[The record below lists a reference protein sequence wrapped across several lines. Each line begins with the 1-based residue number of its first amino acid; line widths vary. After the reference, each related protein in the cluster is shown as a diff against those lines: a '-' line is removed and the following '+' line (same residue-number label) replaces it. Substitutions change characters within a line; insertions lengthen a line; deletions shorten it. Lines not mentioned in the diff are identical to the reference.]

1 MKTDSMLRLT
11 RAQYRSFAD
20 QVKEVGCTMS
30 LSTFNAMGRNWGIFD
45 PRGKLVCMDVSA
57 DEISYTECSEIQLS
71 TNVDA
76 GLLRSVQRPEI
87 DWSVLDDDEIYPFIV
102 AHEMGHRVDNFCYWD
117 AGRIE
122 DEQVRVRC
130 ERTIRSINEVLAD
143 RYAWSQIRPGEPVPV
158 GEYGKQIQEEVAA
171 DLALMDRY
179 MPRVRRAPR
188 RLPAGRYLHVPMAM
202 LMTDQLV
209 SYVGAEVSSKA
220 VEAAR
225 QRRIYR
231 RDSRSRAHCG
241 DLIPHKQESVLRKP
255 QAALARCLGEKT
267 LGSTNVGEQS

>member
-1 MKTDSMLRLT
+1 MKTDSILRLT

-20 QVKEVGCTMS
+20 QVKEVGCTMT
-30 LSTFNAMGRNWGIFD
+30 LSTFNAMGRCWGIFD
-45 PRGKLVCMDVSA
+45 PRAQLVCVDVSA
-57 DEISYTECSEIQLS
+57 DDLEYTERAEIQLS
-71 TNVDA
+71 TTVEA
-76 GLLRSVQRPEI
+76 SRLRSVLRPEF
-87 DWSVLDDDEIYPFIV
+87 DQSVLEDHEIYPFIV
-102 AHEMGHRVDNFCYWD
+102 AHEIGHRVDNFSIWD

-130 ERTIRSINEVLAD
+130 ESTVRSINEVLAD

-171 DLALMDRY
+171 DIALMDRF

-188 RLPAGRYLHVPMAM
+188 RLPAGRYLYVPAAM

-209 SYVGAEVSSKA
+209 SYIGTGVSSNA
-220 VEAAR
+220 VDSVR
-225 QRRIYR
+225 VRRTYR

-241 DLIPHKQESVLRKP
+241 GFMMHRQGGFFKDTQGSVG
-255 QAALARCLGEKT
+255 ALLGQNNI
-267 LGSTNVGEQS
+267 G